1 MRNYYSG
8 IVGFNRTMG
17 KEANELYRILNQA
30 DWDGFLKQVN
40 TITNS
45 DDIFYNIEFFVL
57 RLLLEWS
64 LQTTILNISKITI
77 NHNINILVNA
87 IKSQIK
93 DKSILDSF
101 IADQKHELRFL
112 TETYLDTVDM
122 QQLKLNLAKSLANK
136 VQDEQ
141 QLPSKRSVEKSLWG
155 TLGVVVPV
163 IAGLTYWKATTG
175 SIKNYKVPDYFV
187 DIDKID
193 FETALI
199 KSPKLV
205 IANQWN
211 VARPLDFDCYSATGE
226 VREIGKK
233 FSNGVYAPPVHAN
246 CWLDGQNV
254 LTKTGWKLVQDIT
267 LQDQVFTLDDNY
279 NTTFAYPVAVWHKKV
294 NEIIMCQGKT
304 ARFAFTPDHKMIEV
318 SYHNCKYNKDKRAYK
333 YTEIG
338 SFHNSA
344 YNLLQSAYN
353 DKADLGISD
362 CEIRFLAW
370 YIGEGSKGIYRNWK
384 KKQIFIAQDI
394 KSPVRNIFESD
405 IKAFMSI
412 FDPTAKL
419 WIGKNGIE
427 IRSDCLFDWLPVG
440 KSIERQ
446 CPERLLYMSKRQS
459 RLFIET
465 YALGDGYTQRDTY
478 FDSYKCN
485 DSISLY
491 TSSQNMLAA
500 ISMIAQNAEWNV
512 SYTCKGGCWNIKIKT
527 SRNYYLETN
536 KLERLNGE
544 FNVTGI
550 QLEHGN
556 KILSSMDGRCIW
568 THNCLCTLKPY
579 LVSKK
584 GINALIKKYSK

>member
-40 TITNS
+40 TITNP

-93 DKSILDSF
+93 DKSILDDF

-112 TETYLDTVDM
+112 TETYLDTVDL

-211 VARPLDFDCYSATGE
+211 VARPLDFDCYSVTGE
-226 VREIGKK
+226 VRETGKK
-233 FSNGVYAPPVHAN
+233 FSNGVYAPPVHA
-246 CWLDGQNV
+246 
-254 LTKTGWKLVQDIT
+254 
-267 LQDQVFTLDDNY
+267 
-279 NTTFAYPVAVWHKKV
+279 
-294 NEIIMCQGKT
+294 
-304 ARFAFTPDHKMIEV
+304 
-318 SYHNCKYNKDKRAYK
+318 
-333 YTEIG
+333 
-338 SFHNSA
+338 
-344 YNLLQSAYN
+344 
-353 DKADLGISD
+353 
-362 CEIRFLAW
+362 
-370 YIGEGSKGIYRNWK
+370 
-384 KKQIFIAQDI
+384 
-394 KSPVRNIFESD
+394 
-405 IKAFMSI
+405 
-412 FDPTAKL
+412 
-419 WIGKNGIE
+419 
-427 IRSDCLFDWLPVG
+427 
-440 KSIERQ
+440 
-446 CPERLLYMSKRQS
+446 
-459 RLFIET
+459 
-465 YALGDGYTQRDTY
+465 
-478 FDSYKCN
+478 
-485 DSISLY
+485 
-491 TSSQNMLAA
+491 
-500 ISMIAQNAEWNV
+500 
-512 SYTCKGGCWNIKIKT
+512 
-527 SRNYYLETN
+527 
-536 KLERLNGE
+536 
-544 FNVTGI
+544 
-550 QLEHGN
+550 
-556 KILSSMDGRCIW
+556 
-568 THNCLCTLKPY
+568 NCLCTLKPY